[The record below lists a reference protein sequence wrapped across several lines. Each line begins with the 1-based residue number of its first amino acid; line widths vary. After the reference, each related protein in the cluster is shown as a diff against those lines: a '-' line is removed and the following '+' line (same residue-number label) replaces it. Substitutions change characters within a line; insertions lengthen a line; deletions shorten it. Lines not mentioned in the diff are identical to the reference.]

1 MMKEKLAIKLPKKK
15 DSVNVNIDK
24 PYNIRIH
31 EYDAHIG
38 IPHDFYQYEV
48 FLDTSARVRWG
59 EHIVG
64 DELGE
69 NGIVEHTGF
78 NIDLLN
84 PISGEWLPISLCF
97 NIKEFQNEYSNYDLN
112 TKILDFPSIKLHLE
126 NIKKYGKK

>member
-1 MMKEKLAIKLPKKK
+1 M
-15 DSVNVNIDK
+15 
-24 PYNIRIH
+24 
-31 EYDAHIG
+31 
-38 IPHDFYQYEV
+38 

-84 PISGEWLPISLCF
+84 SS
-97 NIKEFQNEYSNYDLN
+97 DV
-112 TKILDFPSIKLHLE
+112 
-126 NIKKYGKK
+126 